1 MLYPQGNLYPQGAF
15 SPQGF
20 NPFNPQ
26 GSFYP
31 QGTFGPQGF
40 NPQGSFYPQGTFS
53 PQGFNPQASFYP
65 QGTFGPQAF
74 QSNPF
79 QSNLSNIP
87 FANTLY
93 GYPQQTPTFAQSV
106 PQLSN
111 WQHPAQQ
118 QAALQ
123 QHAIQQ
129 LLAHQL
135 AAQQLAT
142 QQPSA
147 MNAFTGLSS
156 GTPQSM
162 GAQSI
167 GAWPQQQPNPEQLNP
182 ALTPRHHL
190 LQQLAQYHYLVAQ
203 QLAQLAAQQ
212 AVQSSTTPYA
222 GQFIPGAGQ
231 FIPGQLGGNFASGST
246 MH

>member
-1 MLYPQGNLYPQGAF
+1 MLYPQGNFYPQGAF
-15 SPQGF
+15 GPQAFQNNPQAFQSHPQG
-20 NPFNPQ
+20 N
-26 GSFYP
+26 
-31 QGTFGPQGF
+31 
-40 NPQGSFYPQGTFS
+40 FYPQGTFS
-53 PQGFNPQASFYP
+53 PQ
-65 QGTFGPQAF
+65 AF
-74 QSNPF
+74 QSNPG
-79 QSNLSNIP
+79 NIP

-93 GYPQQTPTFAQSV
+93 GYPQQTSTFAQGLPPSSL
-106 PQLSN
+106 PPSSN

-123 QHAIQQ
+123 QQALQQQAIQQ

-147 MNAFTGLSS
+147 MNAFTGLSN
-156 GTPQSM
+156 
-162 GAQSI
+162 GAAQPI
-167 GAWPQQQPNPEQLNP
+167 GAWTQQPNPEQIN
-182 ALTPRHHL
+182 AAVTPRHHL

-212 AVQSSTTPYA
+212 AVQGSVNPYA
-222 GQFIPGAGQ
+222 GQFQGAGQ
-231 FIPGQLGGNFASGST
+231 FIPGQLGTNFVSGIT

>member
-1 MLYPQGNLYPQGAF
+1 MVYPQGNFYPQGTFSAQSFQNPQGSLYPQQG
-15 SPQGF
+15 SLYPQ
-20 NPFNPQ
+20 Q

-31 QGTFGPQGF
+31 QGTFGQ
-40 NPQGSFYPQGTFS
+40 
-53 PQGFNPQASFYP
+53 
-65 QGTFGPQAF
+65 QAF

-79 QSNLSNIP
+79 QSNLGNIP

-93 GYPQQTPTFAQSV
+93 GYPQQAGYPQQTPNFAQGL
-106 PQLSN
+106 PQSSH
-111 WQHPAQQ
+111 WQQPAQQ

-135 AAQQLAT
+135 AAQQLGM
-142 QQPSA
+142 QQPSP
-147 MNAFTGLSS
+147 MNAFPGLSN
-156 GTPQSM
+156 
-162 GAQSI
+162 GAVQPV
-167 GAWPQQQPNPEQLNP
+167 GAWTQQQPNTEQINP
-182 ALTPRHHL
+182 AATPRHHL

-212 AVQSSTTPYA
+212 AVQGSITPYA
-222 GQFIPGAGQ
+222 GQYIPGGSQFIPGAGQ
-231 FIPGQLGGNFASGST
+231 FIPGQLGGNFAPGIT

>member
-15 SPQGF
+15 SPQA
-20 NPFNPQ
+20 FNPQ

-31 QGTFGPQGF
+31 QGTFGPQAF
-40 NPQGSFYPQGTFS
+40 NPQG
-53 PQGFNPQASFYP
+53 SFYP

-123 QHAIQQ
+123 QAALQQHAMQQ

>member
-1 MLYPQGNLYPQGAF
+1 MPGTRQTLHVVKTEVVMLYPQGNL
-15 SPQGF
+15 
-20 NPFNPQ
+20 
-26 GSFYP
+26 
-31 QGTFGPQGF
+31 
-40 NPQGSFYPQGTFS
+40 YPQGTFS
-53 PQGFNPQASFYP
+53 PQGFNPQGSFYP

-123 QHAIQQ
+123 QHA
-129 LLAHQL
+129 
-135 AAQQLAT
+135 
-142 QQPSA
+142 
-147 MNAFTGLSS
+147 
-156 GTPQSM
+156 
-162 GAQSI
+162 
-167 GAWPQQQPNPEQLNP
+167 
-182 ALTPRHHL
+182 
-190 LQQLAQYHYLVAQ
+190 
-203 QLAQLAAQQ
+203 QLAAQQ
-212 AVQSSTTPYA
+212 AVQSSITPYA

>member
-1 MLYPQGNLYPQGAF
+1 MVYPQGNFYPQGAF
-15 SPQGF
+15 GQ
-20 NPFNPQ
+20 
-26 GSFYP
+26 
-31 QGTFGPQGF
+31 
-40 NPQGSFYPQGTFS
+40 
-53 PQGFNPQASFYP
+53 
-65 QGTFGPQAF
+65 QAF

-79 QSNLSNIP
+79 QSNLGNIP

-93 GYPQQTPTFAQSV
+93 GYPQQTGYPQQAGYPQQTPNFAQGL
-106 PQLSN
+106 PQSSN

-135 AAQQLAT
+135 AAQQLGA

-147 MNAFTGLSS
+147 MNAFPGLSN
-156 GTPQSM
+156 GA
-162 GAQSI
+162 AQSI
-167 GAWPQQQPNPEQLNP
+167 GGWTQQQPNTEQINP
-182 ALTPRHHL
+182 TLTPRHQL

-212 AVQSSTTPYA
+212 AVQGSISPYA
-222 GQFIPGAGQ
+222 GQFIPGTGQ
-231 FIPGQLGGNFASGST
+231 FIPGQLGGNFAPGIT

>member
-1 MLYPQGNLYPQGAF
+1 MLYPQGNFYPQGAF
-15 SPQGF
+15 SPQSF
-20 NPFNPQ
+20 SPQ

-31 QGTFGPQGF
+31 QGTFGPQ
-40 NPQGSFYPQGTFS
+40 SFS
-53 PQGFNPQASFYP
+53 PQGSFYP

-74 QSNPF
+74 QSSPF

-93 GYPQQTPTFAQSV
+93 GYSQQTPTFAQSA

-123 QHAIQQ
+123 QAALQQHAMQQ

-167 GAWPQQQPNPEQLNP
+167 GAWPQQQPNPEQFNP

-212 AVQSSTTPYA
+212 AVQSATTPYAGQFIPYA